1 MASLNSLTETELMTR
16 VIRQDQQA
24 LAELYDRFGGLVFS
38 LARHVLQ
45 DAGMAEEITQ
55 DIFLKVWQ
63 QALTWDESRGKFVS
77 WLMTMTRYTA
87 IDRLRKEQR
96 RPIRT
101 SSSIDDLY
109 DVIADTEQADESLR
123 LDGETLRVLMMR
135 LPSEQTDLIQL
146 AFFGGL
152 SHSEIANRTGLPLGT
167 VKTRLRLG
175 MQKLKSMWQSSGL
188 GESSDLP

>member
-1 MASLNSLTETELMTR
+1 MASLNSLSETELMTR

-123 LDGETLRVLMMR
+123 LDGETLRVLMTR

-175 MQKLKSMWQSSGL
+175 MQKLKGLWQSSGL
-188 GESSDLP
+188 DENDASS

>member
-1 MASLNSLTETELMTR
+1 MRVTR
-16 VIRQDQQA
+16 HDQQA
-24 LAELYDRFGGLVFS
+24 LAELYDRFGGLVYS
-38 LARHVLQ
+38 LARNVLQ
-45 DAGMAEEITQ
+45 DTGMAEEVTQ

-96 RPIRT
+96 RPIRA

-109 DVIADTEQADESLR
+109 DVIADSDQTDEGLR
-123 LDGETLRVLMMR
+123 LDGETLRVLLTR
-135 LPSEQTDLIQL
+135 LPSEQTELIQL

-152 SHSEIANRTGLPLGT
+152 SHSEIATRTGLPLGT

-175 MQKLKSMWQSSGL
+175 MQKLKSLWQSSGL
-188 GESSDLP
+188 DETDLSA

>member
-1 MASLNSLTETELMTR
+1 MVALNTLTESELLAR
-16 VIRQDQQA
+16 IVRQDQLA
-24 LAELYDRFGGLVFS
+24 LSELYTRFGGLVYS

-45 DAGMAEEITQ
+45 DDGIAEEVTQ

-63 QALTWDESRGKFVS
+63 QAVTWDETRGKFVS
-77 WLMTMTRYTA
+77 WLLTMTRYTA

-96 RPIRT
+96 RPMRT

-109 DVIADTEQADESLR
+109 DIIADHDSPDENLR
-123 LDGETLRVLMMR
+123 LDGETMRALMTQ
-135 LPSEQTDLIQL
+135 LPDEQHEMIRL

-152 SHSEIANRTGLPLGT
+152 SHSEIAARTGIPLGT

-175 MQKLKSMWQSSGL
+175 MQKLKSLWQSGS
-188 GESSDLP
+188 EET